1 MGCRRSTQGTGMA
14 TVETEAVEAEAVEEV
29 KAVEELGVAA
39 VTVVVEAEKAVE
51 EEPMVVEELMVAVI
65 RSRLQHA
72 HCLRDR
78 R

>member
-1 MGCRRSTQGTGMA
+1 MA
-14 TVETEAVEAEAVEEV
+14 TVETEAVETE
-29 KAVEELGVAA
+29 KAVEEEPMVVEAEKA
-39 VTVVVEAEKAVE
+39 VEEEPMVVEAEKAVE

-72 HCLRDR
+72 NCLRDR